1 VLLLCHDQPDGDRG
15 RNLVALCARPCRSE
29 LHALCEDILG
39 TKTDPKAAITAER
52 VKLAGARLANM
63 LNAALK

>member
-1 VLLLCHDQPDGDRG
+1 MSSRTAAGG
-15 RNLVALCARPCRSE
+15 NLVALCARPGRSE
-29 LHALCEDILG
+29 LYAIWDDILG

-52 VKLAGARLANM
+52 VALAGERLANM